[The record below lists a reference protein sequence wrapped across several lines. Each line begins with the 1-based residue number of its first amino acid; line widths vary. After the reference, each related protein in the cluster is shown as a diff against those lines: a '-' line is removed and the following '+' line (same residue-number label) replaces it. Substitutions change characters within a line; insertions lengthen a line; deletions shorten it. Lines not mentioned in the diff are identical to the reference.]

1 MPAMPGL
8 PDAEPQ
14 LTEVM
19 QRALTVLWALG
30 PEVVLDLGCGPG
42 RETLALTALPGVRVV
57 AVDTDR
63 EALAAAPTH
72 DNVLYVQADA
82 TRLPLASSAAQA
94 AYSFGLLQALGRTS
108 DAPTRI
114 LMEEMQRVIDPSGV
128 AVMGTL
134 ADFRGI
140 ERPDRSLTGAEVSKA
155 LRGRFVLQELI
166 GLIDLE
172 HDGQRCR
179 YWYIAATPIA
189 DR

>member
-1 MPAMPGL
+1 MPGL
-8 PDAEPQ
+8 PDAEPP

-19 QRALTVLWALG
+19 QRALAVLWALG
-30 PEVVLDLGCGPG
+30 PRVVLDLGCGPG

-57 AVDTDR
+57 AIDTEQD
-63 EALAAAPTH
+63 ALAAAPRH
-72 DNVLYVQADA
+72 PNVLYVQADA
-82 TRLPLASSAAQA
+82 ARLPLAGNAAQA

-108 DAPTRI
+108 DAPPRN
-114 LMEEMQRVIDPSGV
+114 LMKELQRVIDPSGV

-166 GLIDLE
+166 GLMDLE

-189 DR
+189 HG

>member
-1 MPAMPGL
+1 MPANPGL
-8 PDAEPQ
+8 PDAEPP

-42 RETLALTALPGVRVV
+42 RETLALTAFQDVRVV
-57 AVDTDR
+57 AIDTDR
-63 EALAAAPTH
+63 DALTAAPAH
-72 DNVLYVQADA
+72 PNVLYVRADA
-82 TRLPLASSAAQA
+82 TRLPLADSAAQA
-94 AYSFGLLQALGRTS
+94 AYSFGLLQALGQTS
-108 DAPTRI
+108 DAPTRD
-114 LMEEMQRVIDPSGV
+114 LMKELQRVIDPSGV

-172 HDGQRCR
+172 QDGQRCR

-189 DR
+189 DM

>member
-1 MPAMPGL
+1 MAARPGL
-8 PDAEPQ
+8 RDAEPP

-19 QRALTVLWALG
+19 QRALSVLWALG
-30 PEVVLDLGCGPG
+30 PKVALDLGCGPG
-42 RETLALTALPGVRVV
+42 RETLALAALPDVRVV
-57 AVDTDR
+57 AIDTDR
-63 EALAAAPTH
+63 KALAVAPAH
-72 DNVLYVQADA
+72 PDVLYVQADA
-82 TRLPLASSAAQA
+82 TRLPLADRAAQA
-94 AYSFGLLQALGRTS
+94 AYSFGLLQALGQTS
-108 DAPTRI
+108 DAPTRD
-114 LMEEMQRVIDPSGV
+114 LMEELQRVIDPSGV

-166 GLIDLE
+166 GLMDLE

-189 DR
+189 NG

>member
-1 MPAMPGL
+1 MAASPGL
-8 PDAEPQ
+8 PGAEPP

-30 PEVVLDLGCGPG
+30 PKIVLDLGCGPG

-63 EALAAAPTH
+63 EALAAAPAH
-72 DNVLYVQADA
+72 RNVLYVKADA
-82 TRLPLASSAAQA
+82 TRLPLASDAAQA
-94 AYSFGLLQALGRTS
+94 AYSFGLLQALGRSS
-108 DAPTRI
+108 DAPTRD
-114 LMEEMQRVIDPSGV
+114 LMQELQRVIDASGV

-134 ADFRGI
+134 ADFRRS

-189 DR
+189 DG